1 MTSRRIFANPG
12 KALTV
17 LPAVFLFLGSSIG
30 LITTTF
36 GQDVLLASVDTQP
49 QTTPASPDSADVR
62 TDASKV
68 ILPVAE
74 GPDSK
79 ATATANESDVSAV
92 PRRFH
97 YELRLLLRGIYD
109 DNINL
114 SHFDRLSDY
123 YFVISP
129 GVTIGFGDVVD
140 RQENYVRLD
149 YSPSIFLYTDH
160 SENDSVQHS
169 IRLDGQHRF
178 DRLTLNFSQ
187 DVQILDGTQ
196 LSATTTTGVISD
208 PVNLD
213 VSGRT
218 RLNIYAATLNA
229 SYDLTGK
236 TFLSGGLACS
246 VFDYDSLIS
255 SGYLAGNIFINYNY
269 SPKLVLGIGATGGSN
284 RVDSSNSDQTF
295 EQANVRATYQ
305 VSGKVSLNASAGVE
319 FRQFEDSTRGEYVS
333 PVFELGAN
341 WRPFE
346 GTTISLSGSRRTLNS
361 AVLANQD
368 FAATDIIFG
377 ARQRLF
383 QRIYLGLTAEY
394 ENTDYF
400 STIAGTSVMRHD
412 NYYLV
417 QPGIDVAITRFWTAG
432 VYYVHRQNC
441 SSFDS
446 FSFYDNQVGLRT
458 ALTF

>member
-1 MTSRRIFANPG
+1 MISRRIFASRG
-12 KALTV
+12 KTLTV

-30 LITTTF
+30 LTTTAF
-36 GQDVLLASVDTQP
+36 GQDVLLASADTQTQP
-49 QTTPASPDSADVR
+49 APASLDSADVR
-62 TDASKV
+62 TGESKV
-68 ILPVAE
+68 VLPVAE
-74 GPDSK
+74 GLDPK
-79 ATATANESDVSAV
+79 VTLTAHDSDVSAV

-114 SHFDRLSDY
+114 NHFDRLSDY
-123 YFVISP
+123 YFVIAP
-129 GVTIGFGDVVD
+129 GITVGFGDVVN

-149 YSPSIFLYTDH
+149 YSPSIFLFSDH
-160 SENDSVQHS
+160 SENDAVQHS
-169 IRLDGQHRF
+169 IRLDAQHRF
-178 DRLTLNFSQ
+178 SRLTLNFSQ
-187 DVQILDGTQ
+187 DIQILDGTQ
-196 LSATTTTGVISD
+196 LSATTTSGSTGDS
-208 PVNLD
+208 VNLD

-218 RLNIYAATLNA
+218 RLNIYAAMLNA

-236 TFLSGGLACS
+236 TFVSGGVACS
-246 VFDYDSLIS
+246 VFDYASLIS
-255 SGYLAGNIFINYNY
+255 SGYLQGNVFINYNY
-269 SPKLVLGIGATGGSN
+269 SPKLVVGIGATGGYNEVESPN
-284 RVDSSNSDQTF
+284 PDQTF

-319 FRQFEDSTRGEYVS
+319 FRQFEDSSRGEHIS
-333 PVFELGAN
+333 PVFELGAT
-341 WRPFE
+341 WKPFD
-346 GTTISLSGSRRTLNS
+346 GTAISLSGSRRTLNS
-361 AVLANQD
+361 AVLASQD
-368 FAATDIIFG
+368 FAGTNIVLG
-377 ARQRLF
+377 VRQRLL
-383 QRIYLGLTAEY
+383 QRIYLGLTAQY
-394 ENTDYF
+394 ENDDYF
-400 STIAGTSVMRHD
+400 STIAGMSATRHD